1 MNNIIKVF
9 TKSPNRIDNI
19 LLFLQTPRADQKSN
33 AHWTACFLIETDLSG
48 RRKSLVYISLQRKY
62 FEKLPRRC
70 GRRFIMCSL
79 LPPPFVFHTS
89 NLCSSFFWHF
99 QSSRHPIKMRA
110 RATVHKKSCRL
121 NRRFARRQQNA
132 FAPLFAASLW
142 EAAAQAILS
151 HTPRAQTFEVN
162 ESVFARHGHTSTRSD
177 ASLRQRLS
185 ARTDSLST
193 Q

>member
-110 RATVHKKSCRL
+110 RATVHKKVVASIVDLRGDSNTL
-121 NRRFARRQQNA
+121 SRRCLPPAFERPRRKRFSRTHHARRLLRWTSQYLRAMATHPHAQMH
-132 FAPLFAASLW
+132 LF
-142 EAAAQAILS
+142 
-151 HTPRAQTFEVN
+151 
-162 ESVFARHGHTSTRSD
+162 GKD
-177 ASLRQRLS
+177 
-185 ARTDSLST
+185 
-193 Q
+193 